1 MGSYNKSVKDFKRR
15 KYNDA
20 SIYVDAVNLAKIC
33 MDINKNLPKTYKV
46 IYGEKLLGKLCDF
59 TIEFPKVF
67 NNNDL
72 NEKENGILRLKNMF
86 DEVKYL
92 SKYAIDINLSE
103 FKKLSNAYCHCGVL
117 DKQLDGWLNK
127 VIEMKK

>member
-1 MGSYNKSVKDFKRR
+1 M
-15 KYNDA
+15 
-20 SIYVDAVNLAKIC
+20 
-33 MDINKNLPKTYKV
+33 
-46 IYGEKLLGKLCDF
+46 GKLCDF

-72 NEKENGILRLKNMF
+72 NEKENGILKLKQMF

-92 SKYAIDINLSE
+92 IKYAIDINLSE
-103 FKKLSNAYCHCGVL
+103 FKKLSNACCHCGVL